1 MATKSFFVPFI
12 IGSCLALLPLVLTQ
26 LECQG
31 SENVQNHI
39 ENVVDQ
45 VPIKILVLEQV
56 SKKTIFLELDC

>member
-1 MATKSFFVPFI
+1 MTTKSFLIPFI

-26 LECQG
+26 LECQS

-45 VPIKILVLEQV
+45 VLNRNIV
-56 SKKTIFLELDC
+56 S